1 MQCAISL
8 TEQTKIT
15 SFLSK
20 LGGKIG
26 AVGEQMR
33 QTKAWKK
40 GCFSRRCLCE
50 AAWS

>member
-26 AVGEQMR
+26 SVGEQMR
-33 QTKAWKK
+33 QAQAWKK
-40 GCFSRRCLCE
+40 ELLQQMFV
-50 AAWS
+50 